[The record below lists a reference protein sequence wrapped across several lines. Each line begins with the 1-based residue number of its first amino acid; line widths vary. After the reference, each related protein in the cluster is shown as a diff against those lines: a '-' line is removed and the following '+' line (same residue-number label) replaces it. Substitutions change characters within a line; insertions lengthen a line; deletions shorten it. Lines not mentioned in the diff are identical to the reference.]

1 MWLMRDA
8 AAVPRRDVL
17 AALGERP
24 GDEAA
29 TVFIET
35 ATPRTR
41 RSVRELIEA
50 HAYAAHCQVAVA
62 ESRGIAVRWTDGIV
76 RGTPEQLTQ
85 FLTTVRPVLD
95 RSHGSASLAA

>member
-8 AAVPRRDVL
+8 VAVPRPDVVT
-17 AALGERP
+17 ALRQRP

-29 TVFIET
+29 TVVIET
-35 ATPRTR
+35 VTARTR

-50 HAYAAHCQVAVA
+50 HAYAAHCQVALA
-62 ESRGIAVRWTDGIV
+62 ESRGIAVRWTDGLV
-76 RGTPEQLTQ
+76 RGTPQQLTQ

-95 RSHGSASLAA
+95 RCHGSASLAA